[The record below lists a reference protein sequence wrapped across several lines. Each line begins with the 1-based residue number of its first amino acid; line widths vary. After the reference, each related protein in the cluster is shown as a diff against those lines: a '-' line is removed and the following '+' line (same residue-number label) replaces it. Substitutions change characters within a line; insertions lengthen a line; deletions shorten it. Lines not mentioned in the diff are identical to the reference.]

1 MKFYLNLISP
11 YYFQQVVDFLMHLI
25 LYFSQG
31 VEAGPEFAVVN
42 GWVEQR
48 HHAPDEPVIL

>member
-25 LYFSQG
+25 LYFPQG